1 MEIEF
6 IHLTLIQSIDFHKQS
21 RDFILFYF
29 FKHLICYGF
38 MIFILGLGFP
48 FKFN

>member
-6 IHLTLIQSIDFHKQS
+6 VHLTLIQSIDFHKQS
-21 RDFILFYF
+21 RDFF

>member
-6 IHLTLIQSIDFHKQS
+6 VHLTLIQSIDFHKQS
-21 RDFILFYF
+21 RDFFF

>member
-1 MEIEF
+1 MEF
-6 IHLTLIQSIDFHKQS
+6 VHLNLIQSIDFHKQS
-21 RDFILFYF
+21 RDLFIFF

>member
-6 IHLTLIQSIDFHKQS
+6 VHLTLIQSIDFHKQS
-21 RDFILFYF
+21 RDFF
-29 FKHLICYGF
+29 FFLKKHLICYGF

>member
-6 IHLTLIQSIDFHKQS
+6 VHLTLIQSIDFHKQS
-21 RDFILFYF
+21 RDYFFF